1 VPIGIKIVRLIFT
14 ISSFTSLVTN
24 KRIDEDVENRLPL
37 WPGGLEALETFARW
51 NDKNVRLNTHAP
63 TT

>member
-1 VPIGIKIVRLIFT
+1 
-14 ISSFTSLVTN
+14 LVTN